1 MAGKPGLQVLA
12 YKVLGAAGL
21 TIDPTSAEY
30 DNRRFNAFMPKT
42 YTKQLTTEFDEEHKG
57 VKERL
62 SRTPMGQVKKQLK
75 KEVLEI
81 KREILEAQK
90 RNEDLTPLFKK
101 LQEAQQNAMQAA
113 QNVRTTKKKNFSIDV
128 LPTPFWKRKG
138 MDLEEM
144 ADDVE

>member
-1 MAGKPGLQVLA
+1 M
-12 YKVLGAAGL
+12 
-21 TIDPTSAEY
+21 EY
-30 DNRRFNAFMPKT
+30 DNRKFNAFTPKT
-42 YTKQLTTEFDEEHKG
+42 YTKQLTTEFTEDYKG

-62 SRTPMGQVKKQLK
+62 SRTPMGQVKKAFK

-90 RNEDLTPLFKK
+90 RNEDLTPLFNK
-101 LQEAQQNAMQAA
+101 LREAQQNAMQAA

-144 ADDVE
+144 ADDIE